1 MPDPIP
7 FTGATPT
14 LPPEA
19 LMPPPGPEERVA
31 LAGQRQADGARIA
44 ALTLPPVR
52 PRDFAA
58 RIRRRDMTS
67 WRHQHRAPSRLA
79 ERAAGIAAIG
89 ALGLVLG
96 AIGWGSPGSDAAAAQ
111 DRNGGLQPF
120 ERAGESFPGS
130 AFYYVSAQDSGQ
142 LAPQDA
148 ARAWDRQ
155 VAAIRS
161 DADDGTATP
170 PWSANPAARPLFAT
184 GSSED
189 RWRALQCLTT
199 AIYYEA
205 ASEPDAG
212 QRAVAQVVL
221 NRVAHPAFPKTVC
234 GVVFQGS
241 ERPGC
246 QFSFACDGAMA
257 RRPVQQFWDR
267 ARRVAADALA
277 GNVFAPV
284 GLATHYHTSAVHPL
298 WSDKLAFIGTI
309 GAHRFYRWAG
319 SAGQPAAFNASCRR
333 GPHRFHASPDG
344 CGNRYPNARVHGST
358 SSALAR
364 NGHGMKTPSIRNLF
378 LLPILKRLSHV
389 KYDRCSSSVCTPA
402 CKHMSCHVDPSSA
415 VKYCWSVSVR
425 GCPAC
430 IACIA
435 AASPSSPDVVTWSS
449 SPGAAWSSPDAA
461 HSSPGTRGSVMA
473 PAAILFSSVDPPPVT
488 SSPSTNKTPYFSI
501 SCSS

>member
-7 FTGATPT
+7 FPGATPT

-19 LMPPPGPEERVA
+19 LLPPPDAAERVA
-31 LAGQRQADGARIA
+31 MAERRQTDAALLQ
-44 ALTLPPVR
+44 ALTLPSVR
-52 PRDFAA
+52 PRDFTA

-79 ERAAGIAAIG
+79 ERSAGIAAIG
-89 ALGLVLG
+89 AIGVVLG
-96 AIGWGSPGSDAAAAQ
+96 AIGWGSPGIDAAAAH
-111 DRNGGLQPF
+111 DRDGALQPF

-130 AFYYVSAQDSGQ
+130 AFYYVSAQDSG
-142 LAPQDA
+142 LVAPGDA

-161 DADDGTATP
+161 DADDASGLAA
-170 PWSANPAARPLFAT
+170 WGRNPAARPLFAT
-184 GSSED
+184 GSGED

-298 WSDKLAFIGTI
+298 WADKLAFIGTI

-319 SAGQPAAFNASCRR
+319 SAGQPTAFTGDYRGGEPLAA
-333 GPHRFHASPDG
+333 PHPRTWVPAAADLADPLTLEKAFEDG
-344 CGNRYPNARVHGST
+344 RM
-358 SSALAR
+358 SAL
-364 NGHGMKTPSIRNLF
+364 
-378 LLPILKRLSHV
+378 
-389 KYDRCSSSVCTPA
+389 DR
-402 CKHMSCHVDPSSA
+402 
-415 VKYCWSVSVR
+415 
-425 GCPAC
+425 
-430 IACIA
+430 
-435 AASPSSPDVVTWSS
+435 AASPAPATSQAESPLRAGLPAPVAPTAAPL
-449 SPGAAWSSPDAA
+449 PGAPNAQLRPEAREAYENAGKWIAQP
-461 HSSPGTRGSVMA
+461 HG
-473 PAAILFSSVDPPPVT
+473 
-488 SSPSTNKTPYFSI
+488 
-501 SCSS
+501 

>member
-14 LPPEA
+14 LPPKA

-31 LAGQRQADGARIA
+31 LAGQRQADGALIA

-111 DRNGGLQPF
+111 DRNGALQPF

-130 AFYYVSAQDSGQ
+130 AFYYVSAHDSGL

-161 DADDGTATP
+161 DADDGTTTT

-184 GSSED
+184 GSGED

-319 SAGQPAAFNASCRR
+319 SAGQPAAFNASYR
-333 GPHRFHASPDG
+333 GGEPLAAPHPRSWVPAAADVADPVTLEKAFEEG
-344 CGNRYPNARVHGST
+344 RI
-358 SSALAR
+358 SALEHTGASAGATTGTATGGLGESPQR
-364 NGHGMKTPSIRNLF
+364 AI
-378 LLPILKRLSHV
+378 
-389 KYDRCSSSVCTPA
+389 PA
-402 CKHMSCHVDPSSA
+402 SA
-415 VKYCWSVSVR
+415 A
-425 GCPAC
+425 PQL
-430 IACIA
+430 A
-435 AASPSSPDVVTWSS
+435 APL
-449 SPGAAWSSPDAA
+449 PGAPNPQVRPEARETYENAGKWIAQP
-461 HSSPGTRGSVMA
+461 HG
-473 PAAILFSSVDPPPVT
+473 
-488 SSPSTNKTPYFSI
+488 
-501 SCSS
+501 